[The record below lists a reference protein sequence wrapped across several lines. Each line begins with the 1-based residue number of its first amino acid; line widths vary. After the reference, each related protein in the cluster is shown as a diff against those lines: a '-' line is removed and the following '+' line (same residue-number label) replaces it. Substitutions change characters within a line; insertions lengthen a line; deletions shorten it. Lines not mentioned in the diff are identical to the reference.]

1 MTIQAIILLIIGPS
15 GRYLRGK
22 WEPDEVLY
30 RLLLSAQICVSRTVA
45 VHVINGHKPFRDTYT
60 KIYRRD
66 HGITLLEDDLIAFAK
81 GYHSTAMVRD
91 IQSQVHTAV
100 AASDWSAAQI
110 AALDHHYVAVNP
122 SRDQVAVYIAHVMYA
137 AITCS

>member
-1 MTIQAIILLIIGPS
+1 MDIQELILMLVGPA
-15 GRYLRGK
+15 GCYLRGK
-22 WEPDEVLY
+22 WEPDEVLH
-30 RLLLSAQICVSRTVA
+30 RLLLSAQICVSRPVA
-45 VHVINGHKPFRDTYT
+45 VHVINGHKPIRNAYT
-60 KIYRRD
+60 KIYRGNN
-66 HGITLLEDDLIAFAK
+66 GIKLLENDLIAFAR

-91 IQSQVHTAV
+91 IQFQVHTAV
-100 AASDWSAAQI
+100 AASDWAAEQI